1 MSERPTPD
9 ATSDH
14 ADAPD
19 ERSTVATATAP
30 PPDPGPADESP
41 VRRLVDGIVA
51 GRPWFVTV
59 LSIVLALVVGA
70 ILIIV
75 SDKDVLS
82 KYAYFFASPGDALS
96 ASWND
101 VSTAYIALFKGSIF
115 DPDNASS
122 LTSALQP
129 ISETITEATPLI
141 FGGLSVGLAF
151 RAGLFNIGGQGQLII
166 GAIFATYVGFTL
178 HGVIALPAA
187 IVAGIVGGGLIGG
200 LVGLLKA
207 RTGAHEVIVT
217 IMLNYICVALLAYL
231 INTDAFKDPNNPQP
245 VSKPVSHGAR
255 LPHLAGDT
263 LRINL
268 GILIALVAV
277 AFTWWL
283 LNRSTLGFQLRTV
296 GANPNAARTA
306 GMNVGRVQ
314 VLAMLISGA
323 LMGLVGVSQVLGT
336 ANANNALTPQI
347 DAGLGFSAITVAL
360 LGRASPVGTV
370 VASLLFGA
378 LQAGGRA
385 MQVSSANVSIEIVT
399 VIQAL
404 IVLFV
409 AAPPLVRGLFRL
421 RGGDGADTGLAAK
434 GWNG

>member
-1 MSERPTPD
+1 MSER
-9 ATSDH
+9 
-14 ADAPD
+14 
-19 ERSTVATATAP
+19 STAEKRNN
-30 PPDPGPADESP
+30 DGPL
-41 VRRLVDGIVA
+41 RRVLDGVVT

-59 LSIVLALVVGA
+59 LAILLALVVGA
-70 ILIIV
+70 ILIVV
-75 SDKDVLS
+75 SDQEVLS
-82 KYAYFFASPGDALS
+82 KYGYFFASPGAALGS
-96 ASWND
+96 SWND
-101 VSTAYIALFKGSIF
+101 VATAYSALFKGAIF
-115 DPDNASS
+115 DPGNASS

-129 ISETITEATPLI
+129 ISETLTEATPLI

-166 GAIFATYVGFTL
+166 GAIAATYIGFTL
-178 HGVIALPAA
+178 HGVVALPAA
-187 IVAGIVGGGLIGG
+187 IIAGIIGGAALGG

-217 IMLNYICVALLAYL
+217 IMLNYVSVAFLAYL
-231 INTDAFKDPNNPQP
+231 INTGTFKDPTNPQP
-245 VSKPVSHGAR
+245 VSKPVTAGAR

-263 LRINL
+263 LRLNA
-268 GILIALVAV
+268 GILIGIAAV

-314 VLAMLISGA
+314 IMAMLFSGG

-360 LGRASPVGTV
+360 LGRASPIGTV

-409 AAPPLVRGLFRL
+409 AAPPLIRGLFRL
-421 RGGDGADTGLAAK
+421 RGGESVDTGLAAK